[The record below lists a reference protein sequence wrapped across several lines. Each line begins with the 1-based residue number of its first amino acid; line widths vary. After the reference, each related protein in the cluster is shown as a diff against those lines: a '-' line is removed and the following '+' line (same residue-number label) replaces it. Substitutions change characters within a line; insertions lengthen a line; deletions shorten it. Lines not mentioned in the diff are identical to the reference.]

1 VSTLAALVPV
11 VLVLTGAVAVL
22 MIAVILGTPK

>member
-1 VSTLAALVPV
+1 MLAALVPV
-11 VLVLTGAVAVL
+11 ILVLTGAVAVL